1 MEESKKMKNQNEEKI
16 KRNIR
21 DEPWMVNSVV
31 KAFDI
36 LKCFDVNNAE
46 LSLAQLSKQL
56 DMPKS
61 TLLNL
66 IKTLEYEGCLYKV
79 ENTQNYRLGLRSM
92 ELAYFV
98 KSSLPI
104 VQFALPIIEDLQ
116 ANTGGDLV
124 YLTTHRNGRVFYL
137 DSVMPG
143 KPRVSYSIAGK
154 TLPMH
159 CTGCGKAM
167 LAYMEPAYI
176 DKITERHGLPAVT
189 VNTVCDRDRLFE
201 ELETVKAR
209 GIAIDREEETL
220 GVGCIARAI
229 RNNAGK
235 PMGAV
240 SISGSSTISP
250 EERIEKYS
258 DILWQACNMIAQ
270 KANLFPVKEL
280 E

>member
-1 MEESKKMKNQNEEKI
+1 MDKNEHLNEKYKNKKI
-16 KRNIR
+16 KS
-21 DEPWMVNSVV
+21 EPWMVNSVV

-36 LKCFDVNNAE
+36 LKCFDVNNPE
-46 LSLAQLSKQL
+46 LSLAQLSKRL

-66 IKTLEYEGCLYKV
+66 IKTLEYEDCLYKV

-98 KSSLPI
+98 KTSLPI

-116 ANTGGDLV
+116 AQTGGDLV

-167 LAYMEPAYI
+167 LAYMEPDYI
-176 DKITERHGLPAVT
+176 DKIIARHGLKAVT
-189 VNTVCDRDRLFE
+189 VNTICDRDRLFE
-201 ELETVKAR
+201 EPNKIVAR
-209 GIAIDREEETL
+209 GIATDNEEETL
-220 GVGCIARAI
+220 GVSCIARAI

-235 PMGAV
+235 PVGAV
-240 SISGSSTISP
+240 SISGSSAIST

-258 DILWQACNMIAQ
+258 DILWQACNMITQ